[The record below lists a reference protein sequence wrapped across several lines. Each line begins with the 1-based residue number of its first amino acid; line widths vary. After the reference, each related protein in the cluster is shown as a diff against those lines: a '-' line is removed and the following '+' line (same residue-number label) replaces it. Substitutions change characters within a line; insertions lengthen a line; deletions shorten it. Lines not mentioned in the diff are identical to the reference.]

1 MPKISEI
8 VSRINKF
15 VKDRDLYIFNAD
27 FDIEKINSSSSKDFK
42 LQAKSTN
49 CLISLAMD
57 KLNIRYYISL
67 SDTCESVGV
76 DCGDH
81 RAKSDT
87 LHQ

>member
-1 MPKISEI
+1 MI
-8 VSRINKF
+8 
-15 VKDRDLYIFNAD
+15 YIFNAG

-49 CLISLAMD
+49 FLMSLAMD
-57 KLNIRYYISL
+57 KLNRRYYIRL

-87 LHQ
+87 LASIRIHKALTAI